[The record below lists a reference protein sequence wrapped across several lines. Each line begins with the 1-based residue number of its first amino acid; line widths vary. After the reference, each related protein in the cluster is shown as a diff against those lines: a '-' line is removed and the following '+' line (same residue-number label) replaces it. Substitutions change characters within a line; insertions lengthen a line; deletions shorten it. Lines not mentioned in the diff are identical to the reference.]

1 MVEMRGVRQR
11 TTPKPAPTGAHV
23 GPAASRAFQR
33 RLLRLR
39 RLSPPVLLFL
49 VAAYQVGP
57 ARWVHDRLG
66 ESQHFLAE
74 IAAFGLAAALTGY
87 VLPELA
93 LRWNEE
99 RETSELQALALLSER
114 DRMHRAH
121 ELSDEAVQAL
131 YAVGVLLRVDG
142 RNLKTM
148 ADKALDFLNR
158 AHRSLTLAMTYLR
171 NSLPPTDVPEA
182 IVNSRDVD
190 PPGG

>member
-1 MVEMRGVRQR
+1 MVEMSREWQR
-11 TTPKPAPTGAHV
+11 LSLELAPAGAK
-23 GPAASRAFQR
+23 GGAAASRAFQR

-49 VAAYQVGP
+49 VAAYQMGP

-74 IAAFGLAAALTGY
+74 IVAFGLAAALIGY
-87 VLPELA
+87 ILPELA

-99 RETSELQALALLSER
+99 RETSELQALALIGER
-114 DRMHRAH
+114 ERMQRAH

-131 YAVGVLLRVDG
+131 YAAGILLRVDG
-142 RNLKTM
+142 RSPKTI
-148 ADKALDFLNR
+148 ADRTLDLLNR
-158 AHRSLTLAMTYLR
+158 SHRSLTLAMAYLR
-171 NSLPPTDVPEA
+171 NPLPRSDA
-182 IVNSRDVD
+182 HASVNSKDVD